1 MTHQVPGRPVESAPG
16 PEVTGLHPAYP
27 LRTERLVLRPW
38 LPSDI
43 DDFHRLRGDPDV
55 ARYLYDR
62 PFSRAEAE
70 ARLATARSAIDACG
84 QWMNVAVA
92 LAATDELV
100 GDVGACWTS
109 AVHREVEIGYTFFP
123 EHRGRGYATEAA
135 AAIVDLAFTA
145 LGAHRVCG
153 RLDARNSASA
163 AVLDRLGMRAE
174 AHFVENEW
182 VKGEWTDEAVYGIL
196 DREWSSR
203 RLTH

>member
-38 LPSDI
+38 LPSDL

-70 ARLATARSAIDACG
+70 ARLTTARSAIDACG

-145 LGAHRVCG
+145 SAPT
-153 RLDARNSASA
+153 ASA
-163 AVLDRLGMRAE
+163 VASTPATQRRRRSWTGWACGPKPTSWRTSGSRAS
-174 AHFVENEW
+174 
-182 VKGEWTDEAVYGIL
+182 GPTRPSTG
-196 DREWSSR
+196 S
-203 RLTH
+203 